1 MSDLPS
7 SVPSG
12 DRTVSANLE
21 DPLIRAA
28 RREALIALSVWLIA
42 MVYSVGY
49 CWLYGY
55 HRSIDSLTYVL
66 GFPDWIFWGVVVP
79 WGACTVFSA
88 WFCMFYMEDADLG
101 AEPESSPAE
110 GPSSDT

>member
-1 MSDLPS
+1 MSDFQSPA
-7 SVPSG
+7 PSG
-12 DRTVSANLE
+12 DQTSAAHPE

-28 RREALIALSVWLIA
+28 RREAQIALAVWFIA

-55 HRSIDSLTYVL
+55 QRSIESLTYVL

-79 WGACTVFSA
+79 WGACTAFSA

-101 AEPESSPAE
+101 AEPESAPAE
-110 GPSSDT
+110 AESSAS